1 MVQAKNSS
9 STRSVRTEALMIV
22 QPLLSEGLAAEL
34 ALNRLVLCMLL
45 PLVVHRA
52 SLTHSYEPTLRE
64 VTVKSFLSTHFSLL
78 PQPLP
83 HILPL
88 LLLLLCTLVQPL
100 HTMLDDSPPQ
110 GPVLCNG
117 TPVVCQ
123 STLLQV
129 FHHNIIPLALL
140 PAICNYFPCANM

>member
-34 ALNRLVLCMLL
+34 ALNRLALCMLL
-45 PLVVHRA
+45 PLVVHQA
-52 SLTHSYEPTLRE
+52 SLTHSYEPTLWE
-64 VTVKSFLSTHFSLL
+64 VTVKSFLSTHFSLF

-100 HTMLDDSPPQ
+100 QAMLDDSPPQ
-110 GPVLCNG
+110 GPVLSNG
-117 TPVVCQ
+117 MPVVCQ

-129 FHHNIIPLALL
+129 FRHTQA
-140 PAICNYFPCANM
+140 AS